1 MNWREFFSDA
11 HGRLS
16 SKRLAGIVAA
26 LTLDAVLMAQTLAA
40 IAVAWHHPELPSIP
54 LDTQVVWGCVAVA
67 LGGLGLTSLEKHF
80 EHKTEQERTRA
91 TTAMRA
97 IPEDRP

>member
-26 LTLDAVLMAQTLAA
+26 LTLDAVLMAQTVAA
-40 IAVAWHHPELPSIP
+40 IVVAWHHPELPSIP

-67 LGGLGLTSLEKHF
+67 LGGLGLTSWEKHVK
-80 EHKTEQERTRA
+80 EKEETRRA
-91 TTAMRA
+91 TVAMRA
-97 IPEDRP
+97 VPDA